1 MGGVV
6 PQPSTVEP
14 AARASAGKPVRR
26 PHATPSP
33 SGERND
39 ARCPSIGFYTYN
51 ALITAAARSFNG
63 FGTTGDADTRKRELA
78 AFFAQTSLETTGN
91 SIERNL
97 VFISL
102 LDKYGYYCS
111 FGNNEFSLSLNSNV
125 GQAGRIIK
133 ADMVNNPDMAT
144 TDPVISFKATIWFWM
159 TPQANKPSSHSVITG
174 RWTPSDAVDS
184 STNRVLGYDVIT
196 NIIGDGLECERGAD
210 DRVASRI
217 GFYRRYCD
225 ILGEKEMNLFIEE
238 NLLDKLVKS

>member
-33 SGERND
+33 SGGG
-39 ARCPSIGFYTYN
+39 CIGFYTYN

-78 AFFAQTSLETTGN
+78 AFFAQTSLETTDTSG
-91 SIERNL
+91 SGEQRP
-97 VFISL
+97 
-102 LDKYGYYCS
+102 KS
-111 FGNNEFSLSLNSNV
+111 FAKFLEECGI

-133 ADMVNNPDMAT
+133 ADLVNNPDMAT

-225 ILGEKEMNLFIEE
+225 ILGVSHGNNLDCCIMN
-238 NLLDKLVKS
+238 KSIMLSIIIRV